1 MKMQERMLN
10 RPSHL
15 MAIACLLA
23 TTLGGC
29 AIYHRQPLDQS
40 PRLASSLQSLHTS
53 IDASAL
59 PMPRA
64 WTRHPID
71 VGDGLD
77 ETETAVL
84 AVLNSPK
91 LEAARTELIEAK
103 ASLYAAGLLPDPAS
117 KISLDYPTTKGPDL
131 STGQNFGLGI
141 DLQNLLTLPAR
152 RSVASERVQATY
164 LHILWQEWQVVQQ
177 ARMLWRRAL
186 IQQRQIR
193 LLQDQFQQTQSTWKG
208 MEKAVAL
215 GNSTLNQEGLA
226 LAPMMTAQASVKEA
240 RRQLNATMHDL
251 HLLLGLDPSVSFKLS
266 GPKDIATLIQSPM
279 NEHTLQS
286 RLHSIAQH
294 RPDLL
299 ALQAGYRS
307 QENKVW
313 EQILEQFPTFS
324 VGINRLR
331 DTSGVWTTGPF
342 INLNLPIFN
351 RNKGG
356 IAIARATR
364 TRLRKTYRYR
374 LASAYVQADRTARD
388 QQIAYSEWL
397 ALSTRMPKLE
407 ETKIR
412 LSNALKSGSINLLT
426 FTTLRS
432 AYYSQK
438 MKILDLEQELLEQ
451 EVALETLTG
460 TLLSTLHHAHS

>member
-1 MKMQERMLN
+1 MKGRMLK
-10 RPSHL
+10 RSGHM

-23 TTLGGC
+23 AALGGC

-40 PRLASSLQSLHTS
+40 PALASSLQSLHTS
-53 IDASAL
+53 VDASAL

-71 VGDGLD
+71 VRDGLD

-91 LEAARTELIEAK
+91 LEAARTELIESK
-103 ASLYAAGLLPDPAS
+103 ASLYAAGLLPDPRS
-117 KISLDYPTTKGPDL
+117 KLSLDYPTSKGPNL

-141 DLQNLLTLPAR
+141 DLQKLLTLPAR
-152 RSVASERVQATY
+152 RSVASEHVQATY
-164 LHILWQEWQVVQQ
+164 LEILWQEWQVVQQ

-186 IQQRQIR
+186 IQQRQIS
-193 LLQDQFQQTQSTWKG
+193 LLQEQFQQTQSTWERIG
-208 MEKAVAL
+208 KALAL

-226 LAPMMTAQASVKEA
+226 LAPMMAAQATVKEA
-240 RRQLNATMHDL
+240 QRQLNATMHDL
-251 HLLLGLDPSVSFKLS
+251 HLLLGLDSSVPLTLS
-266 GPKDIATLIQSPM
+266 GPKHMSAFIRPPTHED
-279 NEHTLQS
+279 NLQA

-299 ALQAGYRS
+299 ALQAGYQS
-307 QENKVW
+307 QENKVRV
-313 EQILEQFPTFS
+313 EILEQFPTFS
-324 VGINRLR
+324 VGINRQR
-331 DTSGVWTTGPF
+331 DTSGVWTIGPF

-364 TRLRKTYRYR
+364 IRLRKTYRYR
-374 LASAYVQADRTARD
+374 LASAYVQADKIARD
-388 QQIAYSEWL
+388 QQIAFSEWL
-397 ALSTRMPKLE
+397 ALSKRMPKLE
-407 ETKIR
+407 ETKVR
-412 LSNALKSGSINLLT
+412 LSNALKSGSINLLA

-460 TLLSTLHHAHS
+460 TLLPAAGVR

>member
-1 MKMQERMLN
+1 
-10 RPSHL
+10 
-15 MAIACLLA
+15 
-23 TTLGGC
+23 
-29 AIYHRQPLDQS
+29 
-40 PRLASSLQSLHTS
+40 
-53 IDASAL
+53 
-59 PMPRA
+59 
-64 WTRHPID
+64 
-71 VGDGLD
+71 
-77 ETETAVL
+77 
-84 AVLNSPK
+84 
-91 LEAARTELIEAK
+91 
-103 ASLYAAGLLPDPAS
+103 
-117 KISLDYPTTKGPDL
+117 
-131 STGQNFGLGI
+131 
-141 DLQNLLTLPAR
+141 
-152 RSVASERVQATY
+152 
-164 LHILWQEWQVVQQ
+164 
-177 ARMLWRRAL
+177 
-186 IQQRQIR
+186 
-193 LLQDQFQQTQSTWKG
+193 
-208 MEKAVAL
+208 
-215 GNSTLNQEGLA
+215 
-226 LAPMMTAQASVKEA
+226 
-240 RRQLNATMHDL
+240 
-251 HLLLGLDPSVSFKLS
+251 
-266 GPKDIATLIQSPM
+266 M